1 MQQILEKQDLIQLT
15 SDPEIFQSCFKPQI
29 RMRIIFTGY
38 AINSASV
45 CFLLTL
51 ALMVFDEYSEMFDR
65 VVNLIADYMYIA
77 FGPVLFVFCLFG
89 LASIPELSHECLPTR
104 IGDRL
109 NLMDVCILLVCT
121 ALSFSILFIYALQY
135 TNRLAERD
143 LGDEHSVF
151 YQIFITYLKRQRQ
164 RYLDEKHRSQ
174 ANYQPVGQ
182 LDQADPEERRPL
194 AATAGFGDM
203 RELANGS
210 DANRGDKEDWTG
222 NGINAA
228 EANSPRGNRGPSLMD
243 TDFASTRPSTFG
255 NGRATD
261 NASANYGSFS
271 GL

>member
-1 MQQILEKQDLIQLT
+1 M
-15 SDPEIFQSCFKPQI
+15 
-29 RMRIIFTGY
+29 G
-38 AINSASV
+38 
-45 CFLLTL
+45 
-51 ALMVFDEYSEMFDR
+51 
-65 VVNLIADYMYIA
+65 
-77 FGPVLFVFCLFG
+77 
-89 LASIPELSHECLPTR
+89 
-104 IGDRL
+104 
-109 NLMDVCILLVCT
+109 T
-121 ALSFSILFIYALQY
+121 AMGFSILFIYALQY

-203 RELANGS
+203 REPAGGS

-228 EANSPRGNRGPSLMD
+228 EANNARGNRGPSLMD
-243 TDFASTRPSTFG
+243 ADFASTRPGTFG
-255 NGRATD
+255 NGQATD